1 MRYDFY
7 PEKAQYR
14 PGEAVGLCCAGVPD
28 CRGTLRIYRLSR
40 LIAERTVEVGE
51 GKPIDAGS
59 YDADFAG
66 FGAELILKLP
76 QEEIPLETAFD
87 VARDP
92 GRVVR
97 YGFLSDFGPG
107 ENDTEDVDILR
118 RYHINFVQYYDWSY
132 RHDDLTA
139 EQEVY
144 TDMMGRVVDRGA
156 VRAKIEACRHY
167 GMRSLGYGAVYAA
180 SRAYYEAHPEQ
191 GLYTSAGDPLVFIDT
206 FYLMNIEQSCPWHRH
221 IISEYVKAMR
231 EVGFDGIHMDTYG
244 FPKTAFTRVGELL
257 RLDEHYA
264 RLIRDAKEA
273 VGALGAESHLIFNNV
288 GNWPVVSVANT
299 PQTAVYIELWEPY
312 TTYAHLRQVILD
324 ARRACSDQKPVV
336 LAAYLSPFRTDGPL
350 RALNAARLLLAGTA
364 SCGAMNLLLGEKNGI
379 LTQGYY
385 VDHSRLSEGQADVLR
400 RYADFIVRYEELFFD
415 TKLDDV
421 SFTHIG
427 WDNTEYCCGSH
438 PWSPDG
444 QAGRLWLTLRESGQ
458 RKLISVVNLC
468 GCDNRWNEGK
478 ETPVPQENVTFQ
490 VQVDT
495 RSLHVWTASPDGVS
509 GMTGVPHD
517 TIRTQRGWAVRFTLP
532 QVKFWSLI
540 YIQ

>member
-1 MRYDFY
+1 MILQIFIGGHFQQVGDQS
-7 PEKAQYR
+7 KAD
-14 PGEAVGLCCAGVPD
+14 GLAVVGAYVRAGMLRQAA
-28 CRGTLRIYRLSR
+28 CIRGT
-40 LIAERTVEVGE
+40 
-51 GKPIDAGS
+51 
-59 YDADFAG
+59 
-66 FGAELILKLP
+66 
-76 QEEIPLETAFD
+76 
-87 VARDP
+87 
-92 GRVVR
+92 
-97 YGFLSDFGPG
+97 GPHG
-107 ENDTEDVDILR
+107 
-118 RYHINFVQYYDWSY
+118 
-132 RHDDLTA
+132 HDDLTA

-167 GMRSLGYGAVYAA
+167 GMH
-180 SRAYYEAHPEQ
+180 EAHPEQ

-257 RLDEHYA
+257 RLDERYA

-324 ARRACSDQKPVV
+324 ARRTCSDQKPVV

-364 SCGAMNLLLGEKNGI
+364 SCGAANLLLGEKNGI

-385 VDHSRLSEGQADVLR
+385 VDHSRLS
-400 RYADFIVRYEELFFD
+400 
-415 TKLDDV
+415 
-421 SFTHIG
+421 
-427 WDNTEYCCGSH
+427 
-438 PWSPDG
+438 DG

-532 QVKFWSLI
+532 QVKFWGLI